1 VVAVRPAVG
10 RQSGFALLAVLWSL
24 GLLALLIVGLSASAR
39 GRTSLAANLRDNA
52 IAEAAADGAVQQAIF
67 QLFRGGWP
75 PQELVQRFA
84 IGRAA
89 VDIVIEDQSDRFN
102 PNFSSPAMLAALLG
116 AVGADP
122 APATELS
129 RALVDWRTAATI
141 ALGGGFKLDRYKLAS
156 LPYGPP
162 NRPFKSV
169 DEMGLVPGMTPDLLA
184 RLQPYL
190 SVYQAGDARQ
200 TESMALSRDVL
211 TNASMM
217 GRHSGLIGYVSPD
230 RVVLIQATAVLAD
243 GTHFDRH
250 AVVRLPAQSTGPAQR
265 PWQIFT
271 WH

>member
-1 VVAVRPAVG
+1 VVAIRPAVG
-10 RQSGFALLAVLWSL
+10 RQSGFALLVVLWSL

-39 GRTSLAANLRDNA
+39 GRTSLAANLRDNT

-75 PQELVQRFA
+75 REPVQRFT

-102 PNFSSPAMLAALLG
+102 PNFSSPAMLSALLG

-122 APATELS
+122 ALATELS
-129 RALVDWRTAATI
+129 QALVDWRTVATI
-141 ALGGGFKLDRYKLAS
+141 ALGGGVKLDRYKLAN

-200 TESMALSRDVL
+200 TESVALSRDVL

-217 GRHSGLIGYVSPD
+217 GRHSGLVGYVSPD
-230 RVVLIQATAVLAD
+230 RLALIQATAVLAD
-243 GTHFDRH
+243 GTRFDRH

-265 PWQIFT
+265 PWQIFA